1 MWEADLKCLLSGID
15 DLSVVPFY
23 KWKAVGFQKL
33 KRQEKT
39 IAVGEENYHEEWTI
53 TSFTELTHASLD
65 TSEFMNMI
73 STSKVIIKK
82 KTINN
87 LDFDKFMKS

>member
-1 MWEADLKCLLSGID
+1 MSALWNERPQCCALLEMESSGF
-15 DLSVVPFY
+15 SEV
-23 KWKAVGFQKL
+23 

-39 IAVGEENYHEEWTI
+39 IAIEEENYHEEWTI

-82 KTINN
+82 AINN
-87 LDFDKFMKS
+87 LDFDKLMKS